1 MTRIVSLWV
10 LFALVLLACWL
21 LGRRRGVGVGRLF
34 SACALSSA
42 LLWVCAGLLGY
53 AGARATASTDPTRG
67 IGVGIALGALIG
79 APLGIA
85 LSERFLHKVWPRW
98 RALAMAALGIALTLA
113 VFLLVLTRV
122 GGPEQH
128 AGRAV
133 YVAFPL
139 LGAAAVLG
147 WLVGERR

>member
-1 MTRIVSLWV
+1 VNRIVALWALFVAV
-10 LFALVLLACWL
+10 LAACWPL
-21 LGRRRGVGVGRLF
+21 ARRRGVGAGRLL
-34 SACALSSA
+34 SAWVLSSA

-53 AGARATASTDPTRG
+53 AGALATARTDPSRG
-67 IGVGIALGALIG
+67 VGVGIAVGALIG

-85 LSERFLHKVWPRW
+85 LSERFLHKAWPRW
-98 RALAMAALGIALTLA
+98 SALAMAALGIALTLA
-113 VFLLVLTRV
+113 VFLFVLTRV

-147 WLVGERR
+147 WLVRERR